1 MRFIGLKVGV
11 ALLAAALATVAQ
23 AQTSGPSGGI
33 NSGSPRS
40 SSPAS
45 GSPNPGSMRNEPNA
59 PAPNTPQGAVV
70 PPPQYPSAAQGTTM
84 NTGPDRALSTPED
97 RAKCA
102 PYTGMTQAD
111 CMADARKQ
119 REPRGR
125 M

>member
-1 MRFIGLKVGV
+1 MKVIGLKVGV
-11 ALLAAALATVAQ
+11 ALVAGALATVVF
-23 AQTSGPSGGI
+23 AQTSGSSGGV

-70 PPPQYPSAAQGTTM
+70 SPPSYPSAAQGTTM

-102 PYTGMTQAD
+102 AFTGITQAD